1 MTLKTYTVLVI
12 LAPVKLDLSESGGIS
27 HLIKIN
33 SSAAL
38 SLSDALSLPPS
49 LSLMCSKVPTVR
61 CTRDAFK
68 SQRSLSRWSERT
80 KEGTVSPFSPFSFE
94 LNGGENG
101 PNSVHSYRRN
111 FSCSTASCSGARAV
125 RSIFIGALHCGK
137 DRKCISKH
145 ASKRA
150 CRCGDDMLCN
160 KLHTPRFVKT
170 SAKHEFL

>member
-1 MTLKTYTVLVI
+1 M
-12 LAPVKLDLSESGGIS
+12 P
-27 HLIKIN
+27 HFP
-33 SSAAL
+33 
-38 SLSDALSLPPS
+38 SLTPFPSLPLSP
-49 LSLMCSKVPTVR
+49 SLMCSKVPTVR

-160 KLHTPRFVKT
+160 KYYARIPRNMWAGRKDKDPRNLMQRARAGSLPPFDMR
-170 SAKHEFL
+170 L